1 MLLRRLKGL
10 LPLVFLLVGVFFTS
24 AYISFWLLSSLNL
37 LAPKEKFKN
46 IQEPKTDKAL
56 DSDFLEIV
64 SYNLLLLGYGGAE
77 HEGSYLTDVLMLVHI
92 NTSDKKISLTSIP
105 RDLWVEIPLRSDL
118 SEYRKINEAFAI
130 GNDDNKY
137 PLKESQFRG
146 KSGGGNLAKH
156 VVGKVLGIP
165 VNYFVAV
172 DFDGFRKVIDVL
184 GGVEVEVEI
193 PFDDYFYPVK
203 GKENESCGKT
213 SEEIANLTRTLSGFE
228 LEKEFKCRYEHL
240 HFDKGKILMDGE
252 MALRFVRSRHSETQG
267 GDFSRSVRQQ
277 ALLLAVG
284 KKALSLG
291 ALNNISSFIR
301 QFEGLVKY
309 EIDEDEITSILREID
324 DILDYKIVP
333 INLSEDNV
341 LTFGKSD
348 SGQFILFPKEGIGSW
363 EGVQKFIKDK
373 I

>member
-240 HFDKGKILMDGE
+240 HFDKGITNLDGTT
-252 MALRFVRSRHSETQG
+252 ALKFVRSRHGDSDFGRSE
-267 GDFSRSVRQQ
+267 
-277 ALLLAVG
+277 
-284 KKALSLG
+284 
-291 ALNNISSFIR
+291 R
-301 QFEGLVKY
+301 QFSVLKGVLAKL
-309 EIDEDEITSILREID
+309 ITLNAFDKTSSTIKTLFKMVRTNLDLPSIMALIEAIGPSSN
-324 DILDYKIVP
+324 YKI
-333 INLSEDNV
+333 IDIHLNLDNV
-341 LTFGKSD
+341 LAESRSD
-348 SGQFILFPKEGIGSW
+348 QGAYILIPKEGNLNFDGIRRYISGSI
-363 EGVQKFIKDK
+363 Q
-373 I
+373 